1 MTRSMRYSLLG
12 SFILVLS
19 LAFAYGVNAQDT
31 PSKSEGKTS
40 IEGRAGDNK
49 FEVQVQN
56 QERSRDQATPGNQGR
71 DGAPGPAGP
80 AGEPGPR
87 GPAGPSG
94 PAGGQVM
101 GMDPTIALLVGL
113 GVLAVVIVAIVAA
126 SRSRE

>member
-1 MTRSMRYSLLG
+1 MKRSRFLVGIFLLA
-12 SFILVLS
+12 LS
-19 LAFAYGVNAQDT
+19 LAYAYAVGAQEP
-31 PSKSEGKTS
+31 PSNRDDKTTVQGK
-40 IEGRAGDNK
+40 AGDGK

-56 QERSRDQATPGNQGR
+56 QDRAQRGVERGSESR
-71 DGAPGPAGP
+71 PGPQGPTGP

-94 PAGGQVM
+94 PAGGEVM

>member
-1 MTRSMRYSLLG
+1 MKQRRYVFGVFLL
-12 SFILVLS
+12 FFS
-19 LAFAYGVNAQDT
+19 LAFAYVATAQDA
-31 PSKSEGKTS
+31 PRRDEGKTTVD
-40 IEGRAGDNK
+40 GKVGDGG
-49 FEVQVQN
+49 VDIRIQN
-56 QERSRDQATPGNQGR
+56 REKNRDQAR
-71 DGAPGPAGP
+71 PGPEGDRGVQGPTGP

-94 PAGGQVM
+94 PAGGEVM

>member
-1 MTRSMRYSLLG
+1 MRRSRHLVGIFLLV
-12 SFILVLS
+12 FS
-19 LAFAYGVNAQDT
+19 LAFVYAAAAQDS
-31 PSKSEGKTS
+31 PGNRDNKTS
-40 IEGRAGDNK
+40 VEGRAGDTK
-49 FEVQVQN
+49 FDVQVQN
-56 QERSRDQATPGNQGR
+56 QDRGQRGGTESR
-71 DGAPGPAGP
+71 PGPQGPSGP

-94 PAGGQVM
+94 PGGGEVM